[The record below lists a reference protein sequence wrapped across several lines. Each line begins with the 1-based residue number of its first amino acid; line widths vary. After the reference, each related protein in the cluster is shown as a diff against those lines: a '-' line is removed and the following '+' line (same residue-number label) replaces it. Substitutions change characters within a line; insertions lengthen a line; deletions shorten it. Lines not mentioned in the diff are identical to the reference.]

1 MGLMK
6 SLLKGIADMKTVTG
20 RSLKE
25 ASENAP
31 NLMGCYKVFLNGE
44 LKYVGKSQYSL
55 RQRFAQYYDGTMIYS
70 AAAKKIHENRDHIEV
85 SWVVQRSGDDCSR
98 VEAQW
103 ISKLKPE
110 WNRARK

>member
-85 SWVVQRSGDDCSR
+85 SWVAQRSGDDCSR